1 MAFVDRYNQGIRT
14 VEDRMVGLTEMVSD
28 MLRRSL
34 DVLWHPT
41 PDGAQAVIDYDD
53 VVDAET
59 DGIEQAA
66 IELIS
71 LQQPAQEDLRVL
83 TAALRVVR
91 DLERI
96 GDYAC
101 DIAEIAQPLESAPD
115 LKPLSNLSRMG
126 ELTRAMLRRA
136 GEAVVSKDLQIA
148 YEVSGRDDAVDQ
160 LYLNLHCELMDVM
173 RRDPSRVEQ
182 AANLLL
188 VARYLERV
196 ADHTVNLAEMTVYM
210 VEGVRQPF
218 RHAPHSASAD
228 SGGKNNSGK

>member
-1 MAFVDRYNQGIRT
+1 MAFIDRYNQGIRA
-14 VEDRMVGLTEMVSD
+14 VEQRMVGLTEMASN
-28 MLRRSL
+28 MLGRSL
-34 DVLWHPT
+34 EVLLQAD
-41 PDGAQAVIDYDD
+41 PDGAQEVIDYDD

-59 DGIEQAA
+59 DLIEEAA

-101 DIAEIAQPLESAPD
+101 DIAEIAQELESAPD
-115 LKPLSNLSRMG
+115 LKPLGDVSRMG
-126 ELTRAMLRRA
+126 DLTRRMLRRA
-136 GEAVVSKDLQIA
+136 GEAVVSKDPQIA
-148 YEVSGRDDAVDQ
+148 YEVSRRDDAVDQ
-160 LYLNLHCELMDVM
+160 LYLNLHRELMDVM
-173 RRDPSRVEQ
+173 RHDPSKVEQ

-196 ADHTVNLAEMTVYM
+196 ADHTVNLAEMTIYM
-210 VEGVRQPF
+210 AQGVRQPF
-218 RHAPHSASAD
+218 RHSPRSANVEAVRKSPPP
-228 SGGKNNSGK
+228 K